1 MGIVM
6 IVDRYMGLS
15 EAKPTARRKK
25 EKKKKK
31 RDATS
36 TTSPSGRQLGVLHT
50 YMWGE
55 EERLIE
61 LWGV

>member
-1 MGIVM
+1 MWIEIWVC
-6 IVDRYMGLS
+6 LKQNPQQ
-15 EAKPTARRKK
+15 EEEEE
-25 EKKKKK
+25 EKG
-31 RDATS
+31 ATS

-61 LWGV
+61 LWGVL

>member
-1 MGIVM
+1 LWIDIWV
-6 IVDRYMGLS
+6 LS
-15 EAKPTARRKK
+15 EAKPTARR
-25 EKKKKK
+25 KKKKK